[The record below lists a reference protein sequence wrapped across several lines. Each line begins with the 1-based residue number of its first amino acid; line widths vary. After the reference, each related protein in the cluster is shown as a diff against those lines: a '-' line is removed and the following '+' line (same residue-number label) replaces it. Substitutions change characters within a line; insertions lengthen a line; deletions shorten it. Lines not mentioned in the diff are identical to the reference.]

1 MVKLPLL
8 IGWFNGETVDLH
20 MKPLVSAPGWQGRE
34 GELEELGQATGSRAC
49 RGHRSDFWNL
59 ILIGIQWGKQPG

>member
-1 MVKLPLL
+1 
-8 IGWFNGETVDLH
+8 
-20 MKPLVSAPGWQGRE
+20 MKPLVSAAGWQGRE

-59 ILIGIQWGKQPG
+59 ILIGIQWGKQPGWWAF